1 VKNFWFVFCFLL
13 IVGKGFSQTAE
24 DERIAIQ
31 FFQLREYDK
40 AEILLKK
47 QFDLK
52 PAKFYD
58 YLYKTYFQ
66 LRKYNEAVELTKQV
80 LKTNNKSLNYKYNLG
95 QAYEKLNDSNQARK
109 EWAQINELIGENEYE
124 ANSFIQRYMESRNWS
139 MAEDLILKFQKKT
152 KSKDAF
158 QSNLLAVYIKQDR
171 MEEAVSIA
179 FGQLDLDNHNY
190 MYLYS
195 TFDFLNS
202 SKTAQRIM
210 EKRLF
215 AKLGAEPGSD
225 KWNELAMQMAM
236 TVKDYEQAL
245 QLAKS
250 YEKRKGGQG
259 MQVYQIA
266 EIAAGENEFEIAID
280 GYDYVIKNNSSGYA
294 KLANEKKI
302 FSLYARLKKERLRDS
317 VHLSELH
324 ADIISY
330 LQQYGS
336 NQTTAEI
343 QLLYAEFT
351 VKYLK
356 RLPQAL
362 GILEKMLETPM
373 MASQYIS
380 RAKLDLAD
388 IKLAMNDIWE
398 ASLLYGQVDKEEKDG
413 PLGEEARYKNSKIF
427 YYNGD
432 YELAEDLL
440 SILKSSTSE
449 LIANDALQLAVFI
462 QENQGDD
469 AKELAMK
476 DVSTAEL
483 LFYQNRP
490 EEAVKTLASL
500 KKVFPNSSLIDDVLL
515 IEANYEKGVEND
527 SAASRLYKELYDK
540 FPTSILADRALYEWA
555 KLEEEVFKNIESA
568 KAAYLNLLTKFKD
581 SVFTTDARKRLRKLR
596 GEKLED
602 EI

>member
-1 VKNFWFVFCFLL
+1 MV
-13 IVGKGFSQTAE
+13 SQTAD
-24 DERIAIQ
+24 DERIAMQ

-47 QFDLK
+47 QFELK

-58 YLYKTYFQ
+58 VLFKTYYQ
-66 LRKYNEAVELTKQV
+66 LRKYNDAIEITKVV
-80 LKTNNKSLNYKYNLG
+80 LKSNSKNLIYRYNLG
-95 QAYEKLNDSNQARK
+95 LAYEKLNDTTQAKK
-109 EWAQINELIGENEYE
+109 EWTLINDLVVDNEYE
-124 ANSFIQRYMESRNWS
+124 VNNYIQKYIEARNWPL
-139 MAEDLILKFQKKT
+139 AESLITKFQKKS

-158 QSNLLAVYIKQDR
+158 GSQLMMVYIKQDR

-179 FGQLDLDNHNY
+179 FGQLELDNQNY

-195 TFDFLNS
+195 TFDFLTTNT
-202 SKTAQRIM
+202 TAQRMM

-215 AKLGAEPGSD
+215 AKLSAEPGSD
-225 KWNELAMQMAM
+225 KWNELAMQLAM

-245 QLAKS
+245 MLAKS
-250 YEKRKGGQG
+250 YEKRKNGQG
-259 MQVYQIA
+259 IQVYQIA
-266 EIAAGENEFEIAID
+266 ELAAGENEFEIAVD

-302 FSLYARLKKERLRDS
+302 LALYARLKKKRLRDS
-317 VHLSELH
+317 THLSNLH
-324 ADIISY
+324 SEIINY
-330 LQQYGS
+330 LQQHGY
-336 NQTTAEI
+336 NQNTADI
-343 QLLYAEFT
+343 QLVFAEFT
-351 VKYLK
+351 VKYLR
-356 RLPQAL
+356 RLPQAM
-362 GILEKMLETPM
+362 GILEKLLETPLL
-373 MASQYIS
+373 AKQYVS

-398 ASLLYGQVDKEEKDG
+398 ASLLYGQVDKDELDG
-413 PLGEEARYKNSKIF
+413 PLGEEARFKNSRIF

-462 QENQGDD
+462 QENQGDE

-483 LFYQNRP
+483 LFYQNRA
-490 EEAVKTLASL
+490 EEAVKTLVSL

-515 IEANYEKGVEND
+515 IQANYEKAVEND
-527 SAASRLYKELYDK
+527 SAASKLYKELVDK

-555 KLEEEVFKNIESA
+555 KLEEESFKNIESA
-568 KAAYLNLLTKFKD
+568 KEAYLKILTKYKD

-596 GEKLED
+596 GENIED

>member
-1 VKNFWFVFCFLL
+1 MKNFWFVLCFLL
-13 IVGKGFSQTAE
+13 IIGKGYSQTPE
-24 DERIAIQ
+24 DERLAIQ

-47 QFDLK
+47 QFELK
-52 PAKFYD
+52 PTKFYD

-66 LRKYNEAVELTKQV
+66 LKKYSEAIELTKQV
-80 LKTNNKSLNYKYNLG
+80 LKTNNKSLIYKYNLG
-95 QAYEKLNDSNQARK
+95 LAFEKLNDSNQAKK
-109 EWAQINELIGENEYE
+109 EWTQINDLIGENEYE
-124 ANSFIQRYMESRNWS
+124 ANSFIQKYMENRNWS

-158 QSNLLAVYIKQDR
+158 QSNLLAVYVKQDR
-171 MEEAVSIA
+171 MEEAVSLA
-179 FGQLDLDNHNY
+179 FGQLELDNHNY

-195 TFDFLNS
+195 TYDFLTT

-210 EKRLF
+210 EKKLF

-245 QLAKS
+245 QLTKS

-266 EIAAGENEFEIAID
+266 EIAAGENEFKIAID

-302 FSLYARLKKERLRDS
+302 LSLYTRLKRERLRDS
-317 VHLSELH
+317 THLSELH
-324 ADIISY
+324 NEIIRY
-330 LQQYGS
+330 LEQYGS

-343 QLLYAEFT
+343 QLLYAEYT

-362 GILEKMLETPM
+362 SILEKMIETPM
-373 MASQYIS
+373 LASQYIS

-413 PLGEEARYKNSKIF
+413 PLGEEARYKNSKVF
-427 YYNGD
+427 YFNGD

-462 QENQGDD
+462 QENQGDN

-568 KAAYLNLLTKFKD
+568 KAAYLNLLTKYKD
-581 SVFTTDARKRLRKLR
+581 SVFTADARKRLRKLR